1 MKWPD
6 RRLLDL
12 FGVDHPIIQAPMA
25 GFTPP
30 AMTVAVSEAGGLGSV
45 AAAMA
50 TPESLRAELQIV
62 RQGTGRPFSVNFFT
76 HLQPEPDAAREARW
90 RQRLA
95 PYYREF
101 GLSPD
106 AGTGGPARGPFNTA
120 LCDMVLEF
128 KPKVASFHFG
138 LPDAALL
145 NRLKAENIVVI
156 SSATTAEEARWL
168 EARGVDAVI
177 AQGVEAGGHRGMF
190 LVDDIARQAG
200 TMALV
205 PQVVDAVKIPVI
217 AAGGIGDGRGI
228 AAALALGAAGVQ
240 MGTAF
245 LLTPEARTSALHR
258 AALKQAGDDSTTL
271 TNLFTGRPARAIV
284 NRYIREVGPISA
296 DAPAFPLAAGAAQ
309 PLRAA
314 AEAKGSTDFMPLWSG
329 QAPSLAREM
338 PAGELIAALASETE
352 AALKRA
358 RGYVVLTV
366 RGFTLESICDSRLQI
381 RRRQSC
387 GRRSGWL

>member
-45 AAAMA
+45 AGAMA

-62 RQGTGRPFSVNFFT
+62 RQATGRPFSVNFFT

-101 GLSPD
+101 GLAPD
-106 AGTGGPARGPFNTA
+106 AGAGGPARGPFNAA
-120 LCDMVLEF
+120 LCDLLLEF
-128 KPKVASFHFG
+128 KPKVVSFHFG
-138 LPDAALL
+138 LPDPALL
-145 NRLKAENIVVI
+145 KRLKAENIVVI
-156 SSATTAEEARWL
+156 SSATTVEEARWL

-177 AQGVEAGGHRGMF
+177 AQGLEAGGHRGMF

-258 AALKQAGDDSTTL
+258 AALREAGDNSTTL

-284 NRYIREVGPISA
+284 NRYIREVGPINA

-314 AEAKGSTDFMPLWSG
+314 AEAKGSADFMPMWSG

-338 PAGELIAALASETE
+338 PAGELVAALANETE
-352 AALKRA
+352 EALSRT
-358 RGYVVLTV
+358 RG
-366 RGFTLESICDSRLQI
+366 
-381 RRRQSC
+381 
-387 GRRSGWL
+387 

>member
-12 FGVDHPIIQAPMA
+12 FGIDHPIVQAPMA
-25 GFTPP
+25 GFTSP
-30 AMTVAVSEAGGLGSV
+30 AMTVAVSDAGGLGSV
-45 AAAMA
+45 AGAMA
-50 TPESLRAELQIV
+50 TSESLRSELQIV
-62 RQGTGRPFSVNFFT
+62 SQGTGRSYSVNFFT
-76 HLQPEPDAAREARW
+76 HPQPEPDAAREKSW

-101 GLSPD
+101 GLASD
-106 AGTGGPARGPFNTA
+106 AGTGGPIRAPFNAA
-120 LCDMVLEF
+120 LCDVLLEF

-138 LPDAALL
+138 LPDASLL
-145 NRLKAENIVVI
+145 KRLKAERIVVV
-156 SSATTAEEARWL
+156 SAAAAVEEARWR
-168 EARGVDAVI
+168 EAHGVDAVI
-177 AQGVEAGGHRGMF
+177 AQGAEAGGHRGMF

-245 LLTPEARTSALHR
+245 LLTPEARTSTLHR
-258 AALKQAGDDSTTL
+258 AALKQANDNSTTL

-284 NRYIREVGPISA
+284 NRYIKEVGPISA

-329 QAPSLAREM
+329 QAPALAREM
-338 PAGELIAALASETE
+338 PAGELIAVLAGETE
-352 AALKRA
+352 AALSRA
-358 RGYVVLTV
+358 RG
-366 RGFTLESICDSRLQI
+366 
-381 RRRQSC
+381 
-387 GRRSGWL
+387 